1 MDIFIQRLQSQ
12 SRPCLSH
19 HETGVRTRKRLR
31 PNFPKK
37 TKLSAKS
44 CFLLSVLPIAGPV
57 SILRLLLPD
66 NSGRSHFHVE
76 FCTLGQTASII
87 ELGKVHVVQ
96 TRGQG
101 NNKTTRKSSNAGPK
115 MVLSWSIYTLVFRRF
130 IDTFPY

>member
-12 SRPCLSH
+12 SRPCPSH
-19 HETGVRTRKRLR
+19 HETVRRTRKRLR
-31 PNFPKK
+31 PNFPKNK
-37 TKLSAKS
+37 TISQMLFSLECCANCGAGLSITAPA
-44 CFLLSVLPIAGPV
+44 PIQ
-57 SILRLLLPD
+57 LWRL
-66 NSGRSHFHVE
+66 HFHVE

-101 NNKTTRKSSNAGPK
+101 NNKTTSKFSNARLK
-115 MVLSWSIYTLVFRRF
+115 RVFSWSIYTLVFRRF